1 MGQLPKPGATRVMTA
16 VHWQWLRFADLG
28 VDNLYDL
35 LALRCQVFV
44 LEQGPFLDPDGVDRQ
59 CWHLLG
65 RDSAGELHAYLR
77 LVDPGIK
84 YAEPSMG
91 RVITSLQTRGT
102 GLGRALVA
110 QGLQRADQA
119 WPQHGNRISAQ
130 AHLAPFYGAFGYVGV
145 GEPYI
150 EDTIPHLQ
158 MLRPAPT
165 VAK

>member
-1 MGQLPKPGATRVMTA
+1 MTA

-77 LVDPGIK
+77 LVDPGVK

-102 GLGRALVA
+102 GLGRELVA
-110 QGLQRADQA
+110 QGLALADQT
-119 WPQHGNRISAQ
+119 WPGHGNRISAQ
-130 AHLAPFYGAFGYVGV
+130 ARLEKFYAAFGYAPV